1 MKSLGLALGSGGSR
15 GIAHIG
21 FLQALE
27 EAEIHPDFIS
37 GCSMGSVVG
46 AAYAAGVSPQDM
58 RRAACSLRFF
68 DLFDV
73 TRKPG
78 GVLDTRKIRK
88 LLERYIG
95 DKEFFEL
102 KIPFSCVA
110 VDMIRQEVVEFSS
123 GKVLDAVVASSSIPS
138 VFKPTEMDGMRL
150 VDGGVLR
157 RVPVEEVKRMGADVV
172 VAVDVLG
179 KRVCK
184 DRCPNP
190 VGMLLEVVDVMDNVR
205 TLAYRKSMRKKY
217 DLWLEPELGDMS
229 QYSFKGLDFAYEQGY
244 ELGKKYVKRIR
255 DLLEK

>member
-78 GVLDTRKIRK
+78 GVLDTRKIQVV
-88 LLERYIG
+88 LHTL
-95 DKEFFEL
+95 FFEFRACGRVQL
-102 KIPFSCVA
+102 CTFAAVA
-110 VDMIRQEVVEFSS
+110 HIDFVYVVHQFQRLLFANIFKQRATEVV
-123 GKVLDAVVASSSIPS
+123 G
-138 VFKPTEMDGMRL
+138 
-150 VDGGVLR
+150 
-157 RVPVEEVKRMGADVV
+157 DVV
-172 VAVDVLG
+172 F
-179 KRVCK
+179 
-184 DRCPNP
+184 P
-190 VGMLLEVVDVMDNVR
+190 
-205 TLAYRKSMRKKY
+205 
-217 DLWLEPELGDMS
+217 
-229 QYSFKGLDFAYEQGY
+229 
-244 ELGKKYVKRIR
+244 I
-255 DLLEK
+255 

>member
-27 EAEIHPDFIS
+27 EAEIRPDFIS

-46 AAYAAGVSPQDM
+46 AAYAAGVTPQDM

-88 LLERYIG
+88 LLERYVG
-95 DKEFFEL
+95 DKEFHEL

-123 GKVLDAVVASSSIPS
+123 GQVLDAVVASSSIPS

-150 VDGGVLR
+150 IDGGVLR

-172 VAVDVLG
+172 VAVDVLA
-179 KRVCK
+179 KRTSK
-184 DRCPNP
+184 DHCPNP
-190 VGMLLEVVDVMDNVR
+190 VVMLMEVIEVMDNAR

-229 QYSFKGLDFAYEQGY
+229 QFSFKNLDFAYEQGY
-244 ELGKKYVKRIR
+244 ELGRKYVKKIR
-255 DLLEK
+255 SLLEK